1 MYACA
6 YCGRPAPPF
15 EDPAILEWEGG
26 EALHLWR
33 DLTLAPESVVCPEC
47 RAEEREEG
55 GGG

>member
-26 EALHLWR
+26 EALHLSR
-33 DLTLAPESVVCPEC
+33 DLTQPPESVVCPEC

-55 GGG
+55 GGD